1 MSKEVKSEEKS
12 SSSKGKKSFVERT
25 SLINE
30 IIKRENKFYAI
41 NKVFTLNP
49 RKCIILIMLSHRDS

>member
-30 IIKRENKFYAI
+30 A
-41 NKVFTLNP
+41 L
-49 RKCIILIMLSHRDS
+49 DSEIYLKEKNNFNESPNIYDLF